1 MYSHKELYQK
11 YLSDLGNPNINVK
24 IENIVATVA
33 VDQTIDL
40 EYLDKVLPNVDYDPD
55 QFPGL
60 VFRLDSPKVTA
71 LIFRSGRMVVTGSK
85 STLDLIKAVKKI
97 VKILIKHNVP
107 ITSKPRIQ
115 IQNIVASVSLGAE
128 VLLEKVAF
136 LLENT
141 MYEPEQFPGLIYRM
155 EDPHVVLLVFSS
167 GKMVV
172 TGAKSE
178 EEVFLAVRNIYLK
191 LKELD
196 CIREIR
202 GEEEMF
208 SEELESIETTP
219 RRKLSYRDFQF

>member
-1 MYSHKELYQK
+1 MA
-11 YLSDLGNPNINVK
+11 DLGNPNINVK
-24 IENIVATVA
+24 IENIVATVSI
-33 VDQTIDL
+33 DQTIDL

-60 VFRLDSPKVTA
+60 VFRLDNPKVTS
-71 LIFRSGRMVVTGSK
+71 LVFRSGRMVVTGAK
-85 STLDLIKAVKKI
+85 STSDLIRAVKKI
-97 VKILIKHNVP
+97 IRILMKHNVQ

-115 IQNIVASVSLGAE
+115 IQNIVASANLGAE

-155 EDPHVVLLVFSS
+155 EEPHVVLLIFSS

-178 EEVFLAVRNIYLK
+178 EEVFITVRNVYQK
-191 LKELD
+191 LKELG
-196 CIREIR
+196 CLRETR
-202 GEEEMF
+202 PEEEVL
-208 SEELESIETTP
+208 SEELEFAGSQQ
-219 RRKLSYRDFQF
+219 RKKLTYKDFQF

>member
-1 MYSHKELYQK
+1 MYQK
-11 YLSDLGNPNINVK
+11 YLADLGNPNIGVK
-24 IENIVATVA
+24 IENIVATISI
-33 VDQTIDL
+33 DQAIDL

-60 VFRLDSPKVTA
+60 VFRLDNPKVTA

-85 STLDLIKAVKKI
+85 STADLIRAVKKI
-97 VKILIKHNVP
+97 VKVLIRHGVA

-115 IQNIVASVSLGAE
+115 IQNIVASASLGGE

-136 LLENT
+136 LLSNT

-155 EDPHVVLLVFSS
+155 DEPHVVLLIFSS

-178 EEVFLAVRNIYLK
+178 DEVFMAVRNIYLK

-196 CIREIR
+196 CIREIKA
-202 GEEEMF
+202 EEEML
-208 SEELESIETTP
+208 SEEIEYLETTG
-219 RRKLSYRDFQF
+219 RKKLSYKDFIF

>member
-1 MYSHKELYQK
+1 MYQK
-11 YLSDLGNPNINVK
+11 YLSDLGNPNISVK

-33 VDQTIDL
+33 IDQHIDL

-60 VFRLDSPKVTA
+60 VFRLESPKVTA

-85 STLDLIKAVKKI
+85 STANLIKAVKKI
-97 VKILIKHNVP
+97 VKVLLKHGVS
-107 ITSKPRIQ
+107 ITTKPRIQ
-115 IQNIVASVSLGAE
+115 VQNIVASVSLGGE

-155 EDPHVVLLVFSS
+155 EDPHVVLLIFSS

-178 EEVFLAVRNIYLK
+178 EEVFLAVRNIFLK
-191 LKELD
+191 LKELG
-196 CIREIR
+196 CLKETTS
-202 GEEEMF
+202 EEEIL
-208 SEELESIETTP
+208 SEELETLEGGRG
-219 RRKLSYRDFQF
+219 RRKLTYKDFLF